1 MPTVTE
7 LSRWGLSFSRGEFY
21 LGPFALILK
30 FSEYFDRHAYF
41 VGGEQLLKLLP
52 RLTQR
57 ETIAVD
63 LVQEKMIT
71 FRRFKNIFLMLGYNL
86 CGFEDQFKGTKI
98 WETLFE
104 PMNRAL
110 SYAEQKRPQAFEK
123 YGAKDMQML
132 ENLYSVKLD
141 SMLNQIENALTG
153 WGKV

>member
-21 LGPFALILK
+21 LDPFALILK

-71 FRRFKNIFLMLGYNL
+71 STDLRIF
-86 CGFEDQFKGTKI
+86 
-98 WETLFE
+98 
-104 PMNRAL
+104 
-110 SYAEQKRPQAFEK
+110 S
-123 YGAKDMQML
+123 
-132 ENLYSVKLD
+132 
-141 SMLNQIENALTG
+141 
-153 WGKV
+153 